1 MKQLAALLCLQVL
14 TAACGATAPTMP
26 TTTSAPALSSNGF
39 PLHFVGEQVVTALEH
54 NDQDLWE
61 FTARSDGK
69 LAVRVNWTAAG
80 TVALSLD
87 DVLSSQSNKAPIV
100 GRMQVTVGQRI
111 RVKIAQPAAWPD
123 GEGWYLPITVS
134 TVME

>member
-1 MKQLAALLCLQVL
+1 MKRFAALFCLQL
-14 TAACGATAPTMP
+14 LATACGAITPTMP
-26 TTTSAPALSSNGF
+26 TTTSARALSSTGL
-39 PLHFVGEQVVTALEH
+39 PLHFVSEQVVTSLEH

-69 LAVRVNWTAAG
+69 LVVTVNWTAAG

-87 DVLSSQSNKAPIV
+87 DVLSSQSNKSPIV
-100 GRMQVTVGQRI
+100 GRMQVIVGQRI
-111 RVKIAQPAAWPD
+111 RVKVAQAAAWPD

-134 TVME
+134 TTLE